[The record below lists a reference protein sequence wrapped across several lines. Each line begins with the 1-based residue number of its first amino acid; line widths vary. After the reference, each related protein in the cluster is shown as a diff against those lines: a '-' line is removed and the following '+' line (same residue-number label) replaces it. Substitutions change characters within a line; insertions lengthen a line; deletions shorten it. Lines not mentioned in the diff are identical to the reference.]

1 MCEKKVFTEYCDK
14 APKDCKIN
22 SEMVVVIVL
31 LSFGKKPSDAG
42 SARRLR

>member
-22 SEMVVVIVL
+22 SEVVVL

>member
-22 SEMVVVIVL
+22 SEVVVVQITNYCFVVIRE
-31 LSFGKKPSDAG
+31 KTQ
-42 SARRLR
+42 